1 MTVEV
6 RINTPSMA
14 SPSTHRSPVNSAY
27 GQRNA
32 QLLARY
38 ASDRSLANRNAVVQ
52 ANLPLVWQAARL
64 ESRRSGHDFE
74 DLSQVGCLGLIKAV
88 EHYESG
94 RGASLSSAAMPWIVG
109 AIRQHLRDRGQALR
123 GGRTLRELHQ
133 RGQQLQARRQQ
144 QQLPPL
150 PAAELAAALGCS
162 PQRWQEAL
170 GLQQALSMASLQQ
183 PLGAAAG
190 EGGCLQD
197 QLLDPASA
205 SDRYGAVIRSERR
218 QLLWRQLRRL
228 QRDQRRLL
236 LARVLRQQAWGTIGA
251 SLGLSGRVAQR
262 RFEALVAQ
270 LRGEL
275 EPLLAG
281 A

>member
-1 MTVEV
+1 MVS
-6 RINTPSMA
+6 TPTHC
-14 SPSTHRSPVNSAY
+14 SPSNSAY
-27 GQRNA
+27 GMRNA
-32 QLLARY
+32 ALLARY
-38 ASDRSLANRNAVVQ
+38 AGDRSITNRNAVVH
-52 ANLPLVWQAARL
+52 ANLPLVWQVARQ

-88 EHYESG
+88 EHYDSE

-109 AIRQHLRDRGQALR
+109 AIRQHLRDRGQSLR

-144 QQLPPL
+144 QQLAPL
-150 PAAELAAALGCS
+150 PALELAEALGCT

-170 GLQQALSMASLQQ
+170 GLHKALTMASLQQ
-183 PLGAAAG
+183 PLAGAAG
-190 EGGCLQD
+190 ESGCLQD

-205 SDRYGAVIRSERR
+205 GDRYASAIRSERR
-218 QLLWRQLRRL
+218 RLLWRQLRRL

-236 LARVLRQQAWGTIGA
+236 LARVLRQQAWTAIGD

-275 EPLLAG
+275 GPLLAAG
-281 A
+281 